1 VRAVYRV
8 MLIAAWLASPV
19 LGGGAQAQ
27 TKLTASYTIS
37 LLGITI
43 GTAEWEL
50 EVNEQYLAQASGR
63 ISGVA
68 SKLISGQGSASVRG
82 ALVNNHAQ
90 PAAFEADIKTDAETD
105 NVRMMFDAA
114 GVSELAVEPALPP
127 TTPGSQRVPVSA
139 ADRKGVLD
147 PLSGL
152 LVIANADPALGPPTC
167 QRRIPIF
174 DGRRRYDVVLS
185 FKRMDDLKAETGY
198 AGPVIVCSIHV
209 VPISGHRVGGS
220 FVQRLVKSDDLEVA
234 LAPLAGTRIL
244 APFQAAVPTAVGT
257 VWIAADRFVVTNPT
271 PAISG
276 RP

>member
-8 MLIAAWLASPV
+8 IVIVACLASPL
-19 LGGGAQAQ
+19 LGGEARAQ
-27 TKLTASYTIS
+27 TKLSASYTLS

-50 EVNEQYLAQASGR
+50 EINEQYSAHASGR

-82 ALVNNHAQ
+82 ALVNNRAQ

-105 NVRMMFDAA
+105 NIRMMFDAA
-114 GVSELAVEPALPP
+114 GVSSLTIEPPLPP
-127 TTPGSQRVPVSA
+127 PGSQRVPTKA

-152 LVIANADPALGPPTC
+152 IVVADTDPVMGPPTC

-174 DGRRRYDVVLS
+174 DGRRRYDIALS
-185 FKRMDDLKAETGY
+185 FKRMDELKADNGY

-220 FVQRLVKSDDLEVA
+220 FVQRLVKSDDMEVA
-234 LAPLAGTRIL
+234 LVPLAGTRFL

-257 VWIAADRFVVTNPT
+257 VWITADRFVVTGPT
-271 PAISG
+271 RAPD